1 MVGDAHVAPQDPA
14 QEIPLRRAGHFGGA
28 DSFAGVGCCKL
39 SLKKILLFFLE
50 SNIFCIFAIG
60 KIINDICIIFDVYIS
75 KFRFYTYYIMHNKY
89 VFDPYPLSQT
99 MQRLAENLRAR
110 RLEKKL
116 STKSLAAMS
125 GVPASTIQR
134 FELKHAI
141 SLESY
146 VRLAK
151 ALGYSEEM
159 MQLLSEPKYDTMEE
173 LLEIN
178 KNKTRKR
185 GV

>member
-1 MVGDAHVAPQDPA
+1 MQ
-14 QEIPLRRAGHFGGA
+14 
-28 DSFAGVGCCKL
+28 
-39 SLKKILLFFLE
+39 
-50 SNIFCIFAIG
+50 
-60 KIINDICIIFDVYIS
+60 
-75 KFRFYTYYIMHNKY
+75 NKY
-89 VFDPYPLSQT
+89 VYDPYPLQVT
-99 MQRLAENLRAR
+99 MQQLAENLKAR

-116 STKSLAAMS
+116 STKSLAEMS
-125 GVPASTIQR
+125 GVPASSIQR

-146 VRLAK
+146 VKLAK

-159 MQLLSEPKYDTMEE
+159 MQLLAEPKYDTMEE

-178 KNKTRKR
+178 KNRTRKR

>member
-1 MVGDAHVAPQDPA
+1 MVQ
-14 QEIPLRRAGHFGGA
+14 
-28 DSFAGVGCCKL
+28 
-39 SLKKILLFFLE
+39 
-50 SNIFCIFAIG
+50 
-60 KIINDICIIFDVYIS
+60 
-75 KFRFYTYYIMHNKY
+75 NKY
-89 VFDPYPLSQT
+89 VFDPYPLQVT
-99 MQRLAENLRAR
+99 MQRLAENLKAR

-116 STKSLAAMS
+116 STKSLAEMS
-125 GVPASTIQR
+125 GVPASSIQR

-146 VRLAK
+146 AKLAK
-151 ALGYSEEM
+151 ALGYSEEI

-178 KNKTRKR
+178 KNRTRKR

>member
-1 MVGDAHVAPQDPA
+1 MMQ
-14 QEIPLRRAGHFGGA
+14 
-28 DSFAGVGCCKL
+28 
-39 SLKKILLFFLE
+39 
-50 SNIFCIFAIG
+50 N
-60 KIINDICIIFDVYIS
+60 
-75 KFRFYTYYIMHNKY
+75 KF
-89 VFDPYPLSQT
+89 VFDPYPLAVT
-99 MQRLAENLRAR
+99 MQRIAENLKAR

-116 STKSLAAMS
+116 STKSLAEMS
-125 GVPASTIQR
+125 GVPASSIQR

-146 VRLAK
+146 VKLAK
-151 ALGYSEEM
+151 ALGYSEEI

-178 KNKTRKR
+178 KNRKRKR

>member
-1 MVGDAHVAPQDPA
+1 MQ
-14 QEIPLRRAGHFGGA
+14 
-28 DSFAGVGCCKL
+28 
-39 SLKKILLFFLE
+39 
-50 SNIFCIFAIG
+50 N
-60 KIINDICIIFDVYIS
+60 N
-75 KFRFYTYYIMHNKY
+75 YT
-89 VFDPYPLSQT
+89 FDPYPLQVT
-99 MQRLAENLRAR
+99 MQRLAENLKTR

-116 STKSLAAMS
+116 STKSLSAMS

-134 FELKHAI
+134 FELRHAI

-146 VRLAK
+146 VKLAK
-151 ALGYSEEM
+151 ALGYSEEI
-159 MQLLSEPKYDTMEE
+159 MQLLAEPKYDTMEE

>member
-1 MVGDAHVAPQDPA
+1 MVQ
-14 QEIPLRRAGHFGGA
+14 
-28 DSFAGVGCCKL
+28 
-39 SLKKILLFFLE
+39 
-50 SNIFCIFAIG
+50 
-60 KIINDICIIFDVYIS
+60 
-75 KFRFYTYYIMHNKY
+75 NKY
-89 VFDPYPLSQT
+89 VFDPYPLQVT
-99 MQRLAENLRAR
+99 MQQLAENLKAR

-116 STKSLAAMS
+116 STKSLAEMS
-125 GVPASTIQR
+125 GVPASSIQR

-146 VRLAK
+146 VKLAK
-151 ALGYSEEM
+151 ALGYSEEI

-178 KNKTRKR
+178 KNRTRKR

>member
-1 MVGDAHVAPQDPA
+1 M
-14 QEIPLRRAGHFGGA
+14 
-28 DSFAGVGCCKL
+28 
-39 SLKKILLFFLE
+39 
-50 SNIFCIFAIG
+50 
-60 KIINDICIIFDVYIS
+60 
-75 KFRFYTYYIMHNKY
+75 KY
-89 VFDPYPLSQT
+89 VFDPYPLQVT
-99 MQRLAENLRAR
+99 MQRLADNLKTR

-116 STKSLAAMS
+116 STKSLAEMS

-146 VRLAK
+146 VKLAK
-151 ALGYSEEM
+151 ALGYAEEI

-178 KNKTRKR
+178 KNRARKR

>member
-1 MVGDAHVAPQDPA
+1 MC
-14 QEIPLRRAGHFGGA
+14 
-28 DSFAGVGCCKL
+28 S
-39 SLKKILLFFLE
+39 
-50 SNIFCIFAIG
+50 
-60 KIINDICIIFDVYIS
+60 
-75 KFRFYTYYIMHNKY
+75 KY
-89 VFDPYPLSQT
+89 VFDPYPLQVT
-99 MQRLAENLRAR
+99 MQRMAENLRTR

-116 STKSLAAMS
+116 STKSLSAMS
-125 GVPASTIQR
+125 GVPASTIQH

-146 VRLAK
+146 VKLAK
-151 ALGYSEEM
+151 ALGYSEEL

-178 KNKTRKR
+178 RNKSRKR